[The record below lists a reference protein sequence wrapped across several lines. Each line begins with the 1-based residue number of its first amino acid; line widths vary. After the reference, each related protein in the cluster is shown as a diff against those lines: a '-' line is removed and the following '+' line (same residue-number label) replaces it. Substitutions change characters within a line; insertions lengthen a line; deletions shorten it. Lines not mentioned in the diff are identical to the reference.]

1 MYEYAQFDG
10 CMLNL
15 HGAMTLRSRA
25 FNELCFYLVGPEF
38 D

>member
-15 HGAMTLRSRA
+15 HGAMTLRSRT
-25 FNELCFYLVGPEF
+25 FIEFWFYLVGLEF

>member
-1 MYEYAQFDG
+1 MHEYAQFDG

-15 HGAMTLRSRA
+15 RGAMTLRSNT
-25 FNELCFYLVGPEF
+25 FIECFYLVGLEF